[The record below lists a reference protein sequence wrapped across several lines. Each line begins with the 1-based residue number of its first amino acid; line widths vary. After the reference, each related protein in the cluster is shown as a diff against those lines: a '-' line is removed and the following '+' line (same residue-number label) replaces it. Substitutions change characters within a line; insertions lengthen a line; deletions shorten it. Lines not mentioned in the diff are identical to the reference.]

1 MSKIIK
7 MHSDWWDHEAEID
20 GKTYVASVSHG
31 GTNPNDSTYSARTS
45 AVLAISCIDDGHTVV
60 FPARTPAN
68 EATDSGAVSRRMTRA
83 VSRANALWA
92 DSGRWFRDKR
102 TQNREEAAWKA
113 LVRVYSICAADTGA
127 LEK

>member
-20 GKTYVASVSHG
+20 GKTYVASVDHS
-31 GTNPNDSTYSARTS
+31 GTNPNDSTHSARAS

-60 FPARTPAN
+60 FPA
-68 EATDSGAVSRRMTRA
+68 DSGAVSRA
-83 VSRANALWA
+83 VSRVNAHWA
-92 DSGRWFRDKR
+92 DSARWLWNGRSQK
-102 TQNREEAAWKA
+102 REEAAWRA

-127 LEK
+127 LAR